1 MSDGIDVPFAMRN
14 VLQQLQQEP
23 QRYKLFGVYWWPVKE
38 QLKLAGYGPDQL
50 YMLGNYKDHMTA
62 EPAQAGRS
70 ARARNQRSPNGQGRR
85 GSGIRTSQEFGFWPA
100 AFRRPP
106 GSAAGSH
113 SGRRSKSPACRSA
126 KSIHPHPSQESSYMS
141 LHRSAPDWAYAVLG
155 SSNRPRPAPSQR
167 RP

>member
-62 EPAQAGRS
+62 ELVPEMNLQDTLR
-70 ARARNQRSPNGQGRR
+70 
-85 GSGIRTSQEFGFWPA
+85 A
-100 AFRRPP
+100 AFEEYRFNAVFPHSDGRVEDPD
-106 GSAAGSH
+106 GQLVTIYDEDAGF
-113 SGRRSKSPACRSA
+113 
-126 KSIHPHPSQESSYMS
+126 
-141 LHRSAPDWAYAVLG
+141 
-155 SSNRPRPAPSQR
+155 
-167 RP
+167 